1 MRFHRAIFLRLL
13 LAISCVAQQAGEP
26 TVTFKSSSTL
36 VIVTVFVRDRDGKPV
51 EGLTKGDF
59 KLLEDG
65 KPQNI
70 TSDRDRL
77 IEVIKS
83 FRIGEGTDVGAALET
98 GDEDEQDTQA
108 AFTADQSEFNIFNTD
123 QKLSALESAAKML
136 GSLPERKALVY
147 FSSGVGKTGTENES
161 QLRSTVNAAV
171 RANVA
176 FYPVDARGLV
186 ALPPGGD
193 ATNGASRGTGK

>member
-1 MRFHRAIFLRLL
+1 MASRWKGSLRP
-13 LAISCVAQQAGEP
+13 ISSCSRTGSRRISRYSN
-26 TVTFKSSSTL
+26 F
-36 VIVTVFVRDRDGKPV
+36 
-51 EGLTKGDF
+51 
-59 KLLEDG
+59 
-65 KPQNI
+65 

-161 QLRSTVNAAV
+161 QLRSTINAAV
-171 RANVA
+171 RSNV
-176 FYPVDARGLV
+176 
-186 ALPPGGD
+186 
-193 ATNGASRGTGK
+193 